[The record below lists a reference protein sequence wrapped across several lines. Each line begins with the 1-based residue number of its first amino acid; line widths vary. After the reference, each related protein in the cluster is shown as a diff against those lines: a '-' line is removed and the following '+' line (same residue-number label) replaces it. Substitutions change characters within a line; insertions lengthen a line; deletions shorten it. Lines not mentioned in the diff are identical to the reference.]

1 MSENMSIITRPVD
14 KVESKTSAYDRLSAW
29 LTALIILVGFL
40 VATLFL
46 IWLTSVFKFEN
57 RVAPAFTPT
66 TMGDDGNDKPEG
78 FEDDELDP
86 GVEDFAEVETPQL
99 AEALEAVSNAVSSIR
114 ANSEHVSGDAAV
126 MGKGGGYGSREG
138 GPSGSGDG
146 IPDYKRWK
154 IVYEVDNKATYKQQ
168 LDFFGI
174 QIGVVEPVEGG
185 RVFRIGN
192 VSKRAQVSQTSK
204 DKEKGTLM
212 FSHAKLRMKR
222 WDQEIAKK
230 SNIETNGNLMFQFYP
245 EETRY
250 TIAKAEDDH
259 LKKVKKELKDVRR
272 TNIKVEEDGSGGFRF
287 KIVNCEYR

>member
-1 MSENMSIITRPVD
+1 MSIIQRPVD

-29 LTALIILVGFL
+29 LTALIILVTFL

-46 IWLTSVFKFEN
+46 IWFTSVFKFERN
-57 RVAPAFTPT
+57 IAPAFKPSTI
-66 TMGDDGNDKPEG
+66 GDDGNDKPEG

-99 AEALEAVSNAVSSIR
+99 AEALEAVSNAVSTIR

-154 IVYEVDNKATYKQQ
+154 IVYEVDNKETYKQQ

-174 QIGVVEPVEGG
+174 QVGVVEPVQGG
-185 RVFRIGN
+185 AVYRIGN
-192 VSKRAQVSQTSK
+192 VSRRAQVNQTSK
-204 DKEKGTLM
+204 EKENGSLM

-222 WDQEIAKK
+222 WDQDIAKK
-230 SNIETNGNLMFQFYP
+230 AGVETTGNLMFQFYT
-245 EETRY
+245 EETRF
-250 TIAKAEDDH
+250 TIAKAEDDY
-259 LKKVKKELKDVRR
+259 LKSVDRELKEVRR
-272 TNIKVEEDGSGGFRF
+272 TNIKVEADGRGGFIF
-287 KIVNCEYR
+287 NIVSCEYR